1 MTTPTAP
8 LSFRPATESD
18 VAVLVGLYDG
28 AARWM
33 LDTGIDQWRPGDKDA
48 AHFRAR
54 IADGEVWLAL
64 TAGGAVAGAY
74 ELWWRDEPA
83 WGVRPPEAGY
93 VHRLM
98 TDRALAPA
106 GTGRALLAHAER
118 RIADA
123 GRVLA
128 RLDFK
133 ASSPGLRAF
142 YERAGYAVAGEQ
154 PFKAGGSG
162 SAYAVVL
169 MEKRLGRERP
179 GSAAGPVSQG
189 R

>member
-1 MTTPTAP
+1 MTTPAET
-8 LSFRPATESD
+8 LSFRLASD
-18 VAVLVGLYDG
+18 EDLPTLVALYDG

-33 LDTGIDQWRPGDKDA
+33 RDSGIDQWRPGERDA
-48 AHFRAR
+48 DHFRRR
-54 IADGEVWLAL
+54 IAEGEVWLAL
-64 TAGGAVAGAY
+64 TADGRAAGAY

-118 RIADA
+118 RIAAA
-123 GRVLA
+123 GRPLS

-133 ASSPGLRAF
+133 ASSPGLRTY

-154 PFKAGGSG
+154 PFKEGGGGSG
-162 SAYAVVL
+162 YAVVL
-169 MEKRLGRERP
+169 MEKRLG
-179 GSAAGPVSQG
+179 
-189 R
+189 

>member
-1 MTTPTAP
+1 MTTSLTFRRASQEDVPT
-8 LSFRPATESD
+8 L
-18 VAVLVGLYDG
+18 VALYDR

-33 LDTGIDQWRPGDKDA
+33 QSTGIDQWQPGEKDP
-48 AHFRAR
+48 AHFRLR
-54 IADGEVWLAL
+54 MEEGEVWLAL
-64 TAGGAVAGAY
+64 TEDGRAAGAY

-106 GTGRALLAHAER
+106 GTGRALLAHAEQ
-118 RIADA
+118 RIAAA
-123 GRVLA
+123 GRPLS

-133 ASSPGLRAF
+133 ASSPGLRSY

-154 PFKAGGSG
+154 PFKEGGSG
-162 SAYAVVL
+162 SNYAVVL
-169 MEKRLGRERP
+169 MEKKLG
-179 GSAAGPVSQG
+179 
-189 R
+189 